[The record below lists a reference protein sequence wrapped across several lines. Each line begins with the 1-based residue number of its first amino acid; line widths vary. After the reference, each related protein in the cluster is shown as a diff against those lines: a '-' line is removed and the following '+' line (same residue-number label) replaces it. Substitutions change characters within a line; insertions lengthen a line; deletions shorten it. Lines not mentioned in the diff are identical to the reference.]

1 MGQQVKELYDWAR
14 RRKILAA
21 AFVALTLVVGI
32 MIGSVV
38 SGRVS
43 AMKTFSFAGTNATP
57 LAVPDPIPS
66 ASSFSSIVNRVEPA
80 VVNIA
85 TTQVLER
92 KATKKR
98 RPQQQYD
105 QDDPMQ
111 DFFDRFF
118 DGRQD
123 QPPQAERSLGSGVI
137 VDKRGYILTNNHV
150 VEQATKI
157 QVQLS
162 GSNQTKYT
170 AKVVGVDEDTDLAV
184 IKIEANKELPI
195 AKLGNSDGV
204 QVGDWV
210 LAIGSPFGL
219 QATVTAGIISAKDR
233 AGIGGA
239 GHQFQRFLQ
248 TDAAINPG
256 NSGGPLVDLA
266 GEVVGINT
274 AIITGSRG
282 YEGVGFALPSTT
294 AISVY
299 NQIISQGRVTRG
311 SIGVSFQEE
320 LGTNAITL
328 KELGAPYGVVI
339 MNVEPGSPAEKA
351 GLKGGDV
358 ITSVNG
364 TTVKTGNDLV
374 NPIAQAPIGS
384 KVKLTYVRD
393 RSQKETT
400 AVVEDRTRV
409 FPTQAG
415 RLSDQQGEAAPAEFG
430 LRVDSLTPERAARVG
445 MEGQRG
451 VLVTDVDPASFAD
464 DLGFGRGDVINE
476 INREPIT
483 SVDDYK
489 RAVAKL
495 KPGTNVVFKVLRRGD
510 GDRTLTVF
518 LPGVVPADN
527 QQ

>member
-1 MGQQVKELYDWAR
+1 MGQVKELYEWAR
-14 RRKILAA
+14 RRKILASV
-21 AFVALTLVVGI
+21 FVALTLTVGC

-66 ASSFSSIVNRVEPA
+66 AASFAAIVNRVEPA

-92 KATKKR
+92 KNTKKR
-98 RPQQQYD
+98 RPQQQFD

-123 QPPQAERSLGSGVI
+123 GPPQAERSLGSGVI

-162 GSNQTKYT
+162 GNNQTKYT
-170 AKVVGVDEDTDLAV
+170 AKVIGVDEDTDLAV
-184 IKIEANKELPI
+184 IKIEANKDLPT

-311 SIGVSFQEE
+311 SIGVSFQED
-320 LGTNAITL
+320 LGTNTITL

-339 MNVEPGSPAEKA
+339 MAVEPGSPAEKA

-364 TTVKTGNDLV
+364 KPVKNGNDLV

-384 KVKLTYVRD
+384 KVKLNYVRD

-415 RLSDQQGEAAPAEFG
+415 RLNDQPGESAPAEFG
-430 LRVDSLTPERAARVG
+430 LRIDSLTPERASRVG
-445 MEGQRG
+445 MDGQRG
-451 VLVTDVDPASFAD
+451 VLVTEVDPASFAD
-464 DLGFGRGDVINE
+464 ELQFNRGDVITE
-476 INREPIT
+476 INHEPVS
-483 SVDDYK
+483 SVEDYK
-489 RAVAKL
+489 RAVSKL
-495 KPGTNVVFKVLRRGD
+495 KAGATVVFKVLRHSD
-510 GDRTLTVF
+510 SDRTMTVF
-518 LPGVVPADN
+518 LSGVVPADSK
-527 QQ
+527 Q

>member
-14 RRKILAA
+14 RRKILASV
-21 AFVALTLVVGI
+21 FVALTLAVGI

-66 ASSFSSIVNRVEPA
+66 AASFSAIVNRVEPA
-80 VVNIA
+80 VVHIA

-92 KATKKR
+92 KNPRKR
-98 RPQQQYD
+98 RPQQHFD

-123 QPPQAERSLGSGVI
+123 GPPQAERSLGSGVI
-137 VDKRGYILTNNHV
+137 GGERGYILTNKHV

-157 QVQLS
+157 QVQLNGDS
-162 GSNQTKYT
+162 TRYT

-184 IKIEANKELPI
+184 IKIDASKELAI
-195 AKLGNSDGV
+195 AKLGNSYGV
-204 QVGDWV
+204 QVGDCV

-233 AGIGGA
+233 GGI

-266 GEVVGINT
+266 GQVIGINT

-294 AISVY
+294 AINVY
-299 NQIISQGRVTRG
+299 NQIIAQGRVTRG

-320 LGTNAITL
+320 LSTNAITL
-328 KELGAPYGVVI
+328 KSLGAPYGVVI
-339 MNVEPGSPAEKA
+339 EAVEPGSPAEKA

-364 TTVKTGNDLV
+364 QPVKTGNDLV

-384 KVKLTYVRD
+384 KVKLTYTRD
-393 RSQKETT
+393 RSQKEANAT
-400 AVVEDRTRV
+400 VEDRSRV
-409 FPTQAG
+409 FPNTAG
-415 RLSDQQGEAAPAEFG
+415 RLNGDQPGETAPTEFG
-430 LRVDSLTPERAARVG
+430 LHVEELTPDRGHRVG
-445 MEGQRG
+445 MEGQKG
-451 VLVTDVDPASFAD
+451 VLVTETDPASFAD
-464 DLGFGRGDVINE
+464 DLGFSRGDVISAVSGE
-476 INREPIT
+476 T
-483 SVDDYK
+483 VSSVSDYRK
-489 RAVAKL
+489 AVSKL
-495 KPGTNVVFKVLRRGD
+495 KHGEDVVFKVLRRQD
-510 GDRTLTVF
+510 SDRILTLY
-518 LPGVVPADN
+518 LSGKVPADN